1 VKRLRSLKL
10 SLVLLLLFSYTIRS
24 RAQEREITY
33 AANALARSLSVSPK
47 APVAVVD
54 FTDLQGNVTE
64 LGRYLAD
71 ELEGAL
77 VATGSGIDLVDRTRL
92 KTILQEYKLAS
103 TGLIDPATARKVGN
117 ISGAKLLITGTL
129 TPLGNTVR
137 FSIKVL
143 NTTDGRIVA
152 ASSGY
157 LLRTPAITDLLNQGT
172 TVESRR
178 NAAAPMAPAPQPMR
192 AQTQP
197 AQTQNVFSADQL
209 QFSFHACE
217 RSGGSITCDLTI
229 TNTADDRELYLWV
242 GQCYN
247 AKPRLIDNYGREQ
260 MVSEVIVG
268 SHRSS
273 CGLLSATLVKGVST
287 RVELQFD
294 RVPSDSSSIARL
306 DIEYSTERDRKKE
319 ATFHNLP
326 VLMNSYGVP
335 QTR

>member
-1 VKRLRSLKL
+1 MLP
-10 SLVLLLLFSYTIRS
+10 LVFLLLFSYAIRS
-24 RAQEREITY
+24 WAQEREITY
-33 AANALARSLSVSPK
+33 AANSLAHSLSVTPK
-47 APVAVVD
+47 TPVAVVD
-54 FTDLQGNVTE
+54 FTDLQGNVTQ

-77 VATGSGIDLVDRTRL
+77 VDTGSGIDLVDRTRL
-92 KTILQEYKLAS
+92 KAILQEYKLAS

-152 ASSGY
+152 ATSGY
-157 LLRTPAITDLLNQGT
+157 ILRTPAIADLLNQGT
-172 TVESRR
+172 AVESPR
-178 NAAAPMAPAPQPMR
+178 NAVAPMAPAPMR
-192 AQTQP
+192 AQTQS
-197 AQTQNVFSADQL
+197 AQMQNVFSADQL
-209 QFSFHACE
+209 QFVFHACE

-229 TNTADDRELYLWV
+229 TNTGDDRELYLWV
-242 GQCYN
+242 GRCFN
-247 AKPRLIDNYGREQ
+247 AKPRLIDNLGREQ
-260 MVSEVIVG
+260 LANEVILG
-268 SHRSS
+268 SQRSV
-273 CGLLSATLVKGVST
+273 CGLMSAMLVRGVST

-294 RVPSDSSSIARL
+294 RVPSDSNSIARL

-319 ATFHNLP
+319 ATFHSLP
-326 VLMNSYGVP
+326 VLTNPYGYP